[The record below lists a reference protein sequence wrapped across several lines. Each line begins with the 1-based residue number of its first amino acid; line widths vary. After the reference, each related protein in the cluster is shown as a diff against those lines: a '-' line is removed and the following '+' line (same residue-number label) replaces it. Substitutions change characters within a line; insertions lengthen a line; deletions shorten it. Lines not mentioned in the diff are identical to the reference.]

1 MVVKRIFNRTMSAI
15 PPETAISM
23 PLLSRV
29 ATGSRPSR
37 LEEDVVALFDRFR
50 GPLLRYLLACR
61 VPIPEAEEI
70 VQETF
75 LALFQHL
82 RAGKSRANLPG
93 WIFRVAHN
101 LALKQMARAQRI
113 APSLPETHPDLAP
126 GPEEL
131 ASDQQRQQRLLAVL
145 HALPEQDQCC
155 LALRAE
161 GLRYREIAEVLG
173 VSLGTVAN
181 SLARSLARL
190 NRADEFGGTNAPR

>member
-1 MVVKRIFNRTMSAI
+1 MSAI
-15 PPETAISM
+15 PPETAFPI

-29 ATGSRPSR
+29 ANGSHPSR
-37 LEEDVVALFDRFR
+37 LEEDVVALFDQFR

-61 VPIPEAEEI
+61 VALPEAEEI

-75 LALFQHL
+75 LALFRHL

-101 LALKQMARAQRI
+101 LALKNLARAQRI
-113 APSLPETHPDLAP
+113 APALPETHADLAP
-126 GPEEL
+126 GPEQL
-131 ASDQQRQQRLLAVL
+131 ASEQQRQRRLLAVL

-161 GLRYREIAEVLG
+161 GLRYREIARVLG

-181 SLARSLARL
+181 SLARSLSRL
-190 NRADEFGGTNAPR
+190 NRADEFGGIHGAQ